1 MPPTS
6 QPSTNNDM
14 KTTDNFLSDQIFQDF
29 TLFVS
34 MTYLSHMKDWL
45 KELEALLISR
55 LAHSL

>member
-1 MPPTS
+1 
-6 QPSTNNDM
+6 M

-45 KELEALLISR
+45 KEL
-55 LAHSL
+55 